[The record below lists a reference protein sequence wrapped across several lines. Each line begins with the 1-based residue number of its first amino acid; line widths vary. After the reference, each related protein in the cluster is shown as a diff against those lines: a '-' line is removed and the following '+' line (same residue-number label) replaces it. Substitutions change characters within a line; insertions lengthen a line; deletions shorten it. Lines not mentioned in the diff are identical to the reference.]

1 MNPEKKEKS
10 SPIIDVNYS
19 HLTGD
24 DLEMIQELDYEE
36 KKKNKPYD
44 PYERHW
50 DEA

>member
-1 MNPEKKEKS
+1 MFSPDNKKNNPQAHREE
-10 SPIIDVNYS
+10 P
-19 HLTGD
+19 LTGD

-36 KKKNKPYD
+36 KKRNRPYD

>member
-1 MNPEKKEKS
+1 MYPTNDKKNNNLPVRDKF
-10 SPIIDVNYS
+10 
-19 HLTGD
+19 LTGD

-36 KKKNKPYD
+36 KKRNKPYD

>member
-1 MNPEKKEKS
+1 MIPVKKKPSDS
-10 SPIIDVNYS
+10 SYNHP
-19 HLTGD
+19 LTGD